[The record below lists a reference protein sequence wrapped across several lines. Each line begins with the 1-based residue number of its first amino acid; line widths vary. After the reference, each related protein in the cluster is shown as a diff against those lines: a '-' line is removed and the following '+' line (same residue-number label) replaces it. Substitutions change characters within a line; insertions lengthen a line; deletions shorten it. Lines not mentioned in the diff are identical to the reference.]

1 MINEI
6 YCSKKI
12 KISVEK
18 ILNQYGTCVFIFHGQ
33 EGVGKRSF
41 ANYLSKKILHSKKEN
56 NYFKIETLLKLDQFQ
71 KKNEHLFFNNSHP
84 DVFILEEQIN
94 NSIKID
100 KVRELKQFLSQTPS
114 ISEYKII
121 IIDTIEQLTINAT
134 NSLLKSLEETNH
146 NTYVFLISH
155 NLENVIKTIQS
166 RVFKFYF
173 NPISKEEFIS
183 LLIDKKKFSFSNEEL
198 ILVNN
203 LFNFSPG
210 KFLQYYTKENSLLN
224 DYIQFIDNFT
234 TRSFPAESKS
244 GIINF
249 DLNLKL
255 LFLNNFIKNILSY
268 FVDKKFSS
276 LTINFEK
283 EIIKNLNLNSVL
295 VDKIY
300 NEYNLFQSLLR
311 DALVYNSN
319 IDDLIEIFLKKI
331 DL

>member
-1 MINEI
+1 MNEI
-6 YCSKKI
+6 FCPKI
-12 KISVEK
+12 IKNSVEK
-18 ILNQYGTCVFIFHGQ
+18 ILNQHNTCVFIFHGQ
-33 EGVGKRSF
+33 EGIGKRSF
-41 ANYLSKKILHSKKEN
+41 VNFLANKILQSNISN
-56 NYFKIETLLKLDQFQ
+56 NYFKIDLALKLNHFQ
-71 KKNEHLFFNNSHP
+71 KKNENLFLNNTHP
-84 DVFILEEQIN
+84 DVFLLEEEN
-94 NSIKID
+94 DKSIKID

-114 ISEYKII
+114 VSKYKII
-121 IIDTIEQLTINAT
+121 IIDPIEDLTINAT
-134 NSLLKSLEETNH
+134 NTLLKSLEETNH
-146 NTYVFLISH
+146 NTYIFLISH
-155 NLENVIKTIQS
+155 NLKNVLKTIQS

-173 NPISKEEFIS
+173 KPISKDEFI
-183 LLIDKKKFSFSNEEL
+183 LLLSDKKKFSFSNEEL

-210 KFLQYYTKENSLLN
+210 KFLQFYPKQNSLMN
-224 DYIQFIDNFT
+224 DYVQFIENFVT
-234 TRSFPAESKS
+234 TNSPAEIESDF
-244 GIINF
+244 INF
-249 DLNLKL
+249 DLDLKL

-268 FVDKKFSS
+268 FVEKKFSNF
-276 LTINFEK
+276 TIDFEK